1 MENVNLKIRR
11 ANPGDAQAIHN
22 ILEVAFADY
31 YNVLGI
37 EIKTTT
43 ETLDEIKEDI
53 LNKQVYVAVVNNI
66 ILCSTIRYETIG
78 DVCYISRFGV
88 LPKWQSTGTGGLLL
102 EKAQEF
108 CSQNNIRAMAL
119 HTASKMFKQIRY
131 YYGQGF
137 FIHSTSSS
145 RGYIRALLVYEFGA
159 DYHLDKIIKH
169 KS

>member
-1 MENVNLKIRR
+1 MENINLKIRR
-11 ANPGDAQAIHN
+11 AAPEDAEAIHN

-31 YNVLGI
+31 YNILGI
-37 EIKTTT
+37 KIKTTT
-43 ETLDEIKEDI
+43 ETLAEIHEDI
-53 LNKQVYVAVVNNI
+53 LNKQVYAAIVNNI
-66 ILCSTIRYETIG
+66 MLCATIRYETVG

-102 EKAQEF
+102 KRAQDYCLE
-108 CSQNNIRAMAL
+108 NNIRAMAL

-145 RGYIRALLVYEFGA
+145 RGYIRALLVHEFGA
-159 DYHLDKIIKH
+159 NYHLDKIIET